1 MHCSKLKVPGK
12 AQKLGG
18 QLLKADEELG
28 LLKSH
33 LLRSSTTLCTIGCH
47 RRAYRTVSF
56 GFTGVKHIHRPVTE
70 WDGFGFPSHYGLQV

>member
-28 LLKSH
+28 LLNPIC
-33 LLRSSTTLCTIGCH
+33 SSLPRH
-47 RRAYRTVSF
+47 RVPLA
-56 GFTGVKHIHRPVTE
+56 VTE
-70 WDGFGFPSHYGLQV
+70 GLTGQ